1 MSATNPL
8 LKVMIKNLPSEIVTR
23 FAPSPTGAL
32 HLGHVYS
39 ALFARHWAD
48 RHDGEMRLRIDDID
62 FTRSQDQFKDL
73 IFEDLAFLGIPFDG
87 EVMVQSKRQD
97 RYQSALKYLE
107 DQEFIYPCTLT
118 RRELNELLSAP
129 HGGNMIIRNTDQFK
143 RSAED
148 IGRNN
153 TAWRLR
159 MDNIVKTIPALSYTE
174 WRDGSSCEEISIDLD
189 RLDDVVVARKDI
201 GTSYHLSVVLDD
213 ADSNVSVVTRGN
225 DLEESTPIHRLLQV
239 LLGLEETV
247 WAHHELITDDEGKR
261 LAKRD
266 SAQSIQFYRQNGL
279 TAEEILR
286 KIS

>member
-1 MSATNPL
+1 
-8 LKVMIKNLPSEIVTR
+8 MIKKLPSEIVTR

-39 ALFARHWAD
+39 ALFARNWAD

-62 FTRSQDQFKDL
+62 FTRCQDQFTDL
-73 IFEDLAFLGIPFDG
+73 IFDDLAFLGIHFDG

-118 RRELNELLSAP
+118 RRALNELLSAP
-129 HGGNMIIRNTDQFK
+129 HGGNMIIRNTDKFK
-143 RSAED
+143 RGDED
-148 IGRNN
+148 ISLNN

-159 MDNIVKTIPALSYTE
+159 MDNIIKSIPTLSYTE
-174 WRDGSSCEEISIDLD
+174 WGGGNSGQEIPIDLE

-213 ADSNVSVVTRGN
+213 ADSNVNVVTRGK
-225 DLEESTPIHRLLQV
+225 DLEESTPIHRLLQT
-239 LLGLEETV
+239 LLGLDETV
-247 WAHHELITDDEGKR
+247 WAHHALITDNDGKR

-266 SAQSIQFYRQNGL
+266 SAQSIQFFRQSGL
-279 TAEEILR
+279 TAEEIIR

>member
-213 ADSNVSVVTRGN
+213 ADSNVNVVTRGN

-266 SAQSIQFYRQNGL
+266 SAQSIQFFRQNGL
-279 TAEEILR
+279 TAEEILQ